1 MSTESIDSTEPLRE
15 LDILRRA
22 LEGLRRDLPK
32 SWRWR
37 VDEEPRRPAF
47 DAVVMLSPPEGPKA
61 TLIVEAKRLVA
72 NRDLPRMLDQLRAEA
87 LRADLLDAAPLVV
100 ARYLSP
106 DTRDLLEQQGV
117 SYADLA
123 GNRRLAL
130 ERPAILIRSAGASR
144 DPWRGPGR
152 PRGTLKGPPAAR
164 VVRWLADFAP
174 PYTPV
179 QVAKG
184 SEASTGATY
193 RVLTFLE
200 EQGLVEREPRGP
212 ITSVRWRRLLERW
225 SRDAS
230 SQRGDAIRS
239 LLLPRGVEALVDE
252 LRSQPDLRYALTGTL
267 AARRYAPFAPARFA
281 MLYVD
286 DIDAAV
292 ERLGLRKVDAGANVL
307 VLLDIDEVAFTRT
320 QFIDGVCLA
329 APSQIAVDLL
339 NGPGRSP
346 SEGEALL
353 DWMET
358 HEREWRG

>member
-1 MSTESIDSTEPLRE
+1 MSTEIVDSTEPTRE
-15 LDILRRA
+15 VDVLRRA
-22 LEGLRRDLPK
+22 LEGLRRDLPG
-32 SWRWR
+32 SWRWS
-37 VDEEPRRPAF
+37 VDEQPGWLAF
-47 DAVVMLSPPEGPKA
+47 DAVVTLSPPEGPAA
-61 TLIVEAKRLVA
+61 TLIVEVKRLVA
-72 NRDLPRMLDQLRAEA
+72 NRDLPRMLDRLRAEA
-87 LRADLLDAAPLVV
+87 QRADLLDAAPLVI

-106 DTRDLLEQQGV
+106 DTRELLEQQGV
-117 SYADLA
+117 SYADAA

-130 ERPAILIRSAGASR
+130 DRPALFVRSAGASR

-152 PRGTLKGPPAAR
+152 PRGTLKGAPAAR
-164 VVRWLADFAP
+164 VVRWLADFTP

-179 QVAKG
+179 QIAKG
-184 SEASTGATY
+184 SGASTGATY

-212 ITSVRWRRLLERW
+212 ITSVLWRRMLERW
-225 SRDAS
+225 SRDVSA
-230 SQRGDAIRS
+230 QREDAVS
-239 LLLPRGVEALVDE
+239 PFLLPRGVEALVDG
-252 LRSQPDLRYALTGTL
+252 LRSQPELRYALTGTL

-286 DIDAAV
+286 DVDSVV
-292 ERLGLRKVDAGANVL
+292 ERLGLRRVDAGANVL
-307 VLLDIDEVAFTRT
+307 VLVDLDEVAFTRARVV
-320 QFIDGVCLA
+320 DGVRLA